1 MNPFSRTS
9 KSSTTL
15 DSHILFIYTLV
26 TSRVLAAMV
35 LSDNSP
41 QIELTTVQADAV
53 RKALQY
59 WSHSKLVSAE
69 LVGDLLATVLIVE
82 EEHGFNWNGF
92 AKYTF
97 RLAVI
102 CLAIA
107 IISLVFDETVPKI
120 VKRILELPVTMRV
133 PATTALAITVL
144 VWGYQRSLTIPQQF
158 YFNEAIHSLGSLLF
172 GLAALQLGVALK
184 ADESKNLRI
193 AHNIELLL
201 AVVYGFSAVLVQ
213 SNFIWSWCVIVLGI
227 WFGSWTSYRSGTYC
241 LDLNYP
247 LRFVLFGAGLIAVSG
262 LMRDQ
267 PITSTLSSTAR
278 IWGMLYLFVA
288 LWMLSLFGNDTLRE
302 DNVGAHGGLRRMAF
316 WSAAF
321 LCAAAIAIWHGLQH
335 DDSTAKGFGL
345 AFLGINLYTKFFEFC
360 WSMWYKSVF
369 FAILACSLALLGIYA
384 EPINITLHEGYHSL
398 SV

>member
-1 MNPFSRTS
+1 MVFS
-9 KSSTTL
+9 
-15 DSHILFIYTLV
+15 Y
-26 TSRVLAAMV
+26 
-35 LSDNSP
+35 NNP
-41 QIELTTVQADAV
+41 QIELTTAQADAV

-69 LVGDLLATVLIVE
+69 LVGDLLATIQIVE

-107 IISLVFDETVPKI
+107 VISLVFDEAVPKI
-120 VKRILELPVTMRV
+120 IKRILAL
-133 PATTALAITVL
+133 PATVRVAATSALATTVL
-144 VWGYQRSLTIPQQF
+144 VWGYQHSLTTSQQF

-172 GLAALQLGVALK
+172 GLAALQLGVALE
-184 ADESKNLRI
+184 ADERKNLPI

-201 AVVYGFSAVLVQ
+201 AVVYGLSAVLVQ
-213 SNFIWSWCVIVLGI
+213 SNFIWSWCMIVLGI
-227 WFGSWTSYRSGTYC
+227 WFGSWTSYRGGTYS
-241 LDLNYP
+241 LDMNYP

-267 PITSTLSSTAR
+267 PLAVMLSSTTR

-302 DNVGAHGGLRRMAF
+302 DNFGAHGGLGRMAF
-316 WSAAF
+316 WSAAV
-321 LCAAAIAIWHGLQH
+321 LCAAAMAIWHGLQY
-335 DDSTAKGFGL
+335 DDSTTKGFGL

-369 FAILACSLALLGIYA
+369 FATMACSLALLGIYA
-384 EPINITLHEGYHSL
+384 EPINTTLHEGYHSL
-398 SV
+398 SN